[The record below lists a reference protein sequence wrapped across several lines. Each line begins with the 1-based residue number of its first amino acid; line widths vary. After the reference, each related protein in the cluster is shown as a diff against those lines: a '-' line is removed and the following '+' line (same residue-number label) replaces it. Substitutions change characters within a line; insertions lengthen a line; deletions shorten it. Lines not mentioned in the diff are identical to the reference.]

1 MTRYIQ
7 SRFTLKTIPQTY
19 CLIVG
24 GQKPAAYYKILF
36 YWTRPL
42 LEIFWNF
49 ADVSV
54 TLADDDT
61 NTSWFN
67 HNMTIGQF
75 GGDGRYGNV
84 LFCQANF
91 LIHFSLLSLLMD
103 LIDRLI
109 CNCEAGCLLSKRRR
123 WSTHSWFLWGVVTR
137 RCKEALV
144 SLRSGHKKV

>member
-61 NTSWFN
+61 NTSWLCQLGDLEVMAAMAMFYFAK
-67 HNMTIGQF
+67 QF
-75 GGDGRYGNV
+75 PHY
-84 LFCQANF
+84 L
-91 LIHFSLLSLLMD
+91 SLLSLLMD
-103 LIDRLI
+103 LIDRT
-109 CNCEAGCLLSKRRR
+109 CNYDAGCRLS
-123 WSTHSWFLWGVVTR
+123 
-137 RCKEALV
+137 
-144 SLRSGHKKV
+144 

>member
-1 MTRYIQ
+1 M
-7 SRFTLKTIPQTY
+7 S
-19 CLIVG
+19 
-24 GQKPAAYYKILF
+24 GQKRGAYYKILF

-84 LFCQANF
+84 LFCQA
-91 LIHFSLLSLLMD
+91 ISSLFITFISFNGFDWQDM
-103 LIDRLI
+103 
-109 CNCEAGCLLSKRRR
+109 
-123 WSTHSWFLWGVVTR
+123 
-137 RCKEALV
+137 
-144 SLRSGHKKV
+144 